1 MAKIRRKRQSRVD
14 DAFETVNPHA
24 AGIDV
29 GSRFHVVAVPPGSSP
44 DGADVQTFD
53 TFTDDLKRLVVW
65 LQECGVD
72 TVAMEST
79 GVYWIPTYELLED
92 CGFEVCLCDTRQL
105 KSVPGRKTDVIDARW
120 LQRLHTAGLLRP
132 AFRPDSV
139 ICELRAY
146 VRQRSMLISESS
158 KHIQH
163 IQKALEQM
171 NIKLREVLRE
181 VTGKTSMLIID
192 AILAGERDPH
202 KLASLRQA
210 GCKNNEATIAKALH
224 GNWRTEHLFA
234 LRQAVELW
242 RYYGTKIAECD
253 VEIEKLLGMLP
264 DQTDGEPLAGTGKG
278 SSRRRN
284 DLHFDGRTALYRMT
298 GVDLTAIEGIDELT
312 ALKVL
317 SEIGTDMGKWSSASR
332 FASWLGLCPGNN
344 ITGGRRRSGRNRRNT
359 NPAAQA
365 LRLAAQTLTRSK
377 SALGAFLRR
386 KAAHRGMKIAIKA
399 TAHKLAK
406 LVYSMLKYGTE
417 YVSRSQEQYEKQY
430 HERRIANL
438 KRNAK
443 ELGFTLTEVAS

>member
-1 MAKIRRKRQSRVD
+1 MAKTHRKRQPRMEDS
-14 DAFETVNPHA
+14 FEAVNPDA
-24 AGIDV
+24 AGIDI
-29 GSRFHVVAVPPGSSP
+29 GSRFHVVSVPTGSSA
-44 DGADVQTFD
+44 DGRDVQTFD
-53 TFTDDLKRLVVW
+53 TFTDDLLRLARW
-65 LQECGVD
+65 LQDCGVG

-79 GVYWIPTYELLED
+79 GVYWIPTYELLEE
-92 CGFEVCLCDTRQL
+92 CGLEVCLCDTRQV
-105 KSVPGRKTDVIDARW
+105 KSVPGRKTDVIDAEW
-120 LQRLHTAGLLRP
+120 LQVLHTFGLLRP
-132 AFRPDSV
+132 AFRPDDV
-139 ICELRAY
+139 ICQLRAY

-181 VTGKTSMLIID
+181 VTGKTSMSIIE

-210 GCKNNEATIAKALH
+210 GCKNDEATIAKALH

-242 RYYGTKIAECD
+242 RYHGTKIAECD
-253 VEIEKLLGMLP
+253 VEIENLLGILP
-264 DQTDGEPLAGTGKG
+264 DQTDGEPLPATKKG
-278 SSRRRN
+278 SYRRRN
-284 DLHFDGRTALYRMT
+284 DLHFDGRTALYKMT

-312 ALKVL
+312 ALTIV
-317 SEIGTDMGKWSSASR
+317 SEIGTDVSRWPSAKK

-344 ITGGRRRSGRNRRNT
+344 VTGGRRRSGRNRRNL
-359 NPAAQA
+359 NRAAQA

-417 YVSRSQEQYEKQY
+417 YVSRTQEQYEDQ
-430 HERRIANL
+430 HRERRIANL

-443 ELGFTLTEVAS
+443 ELGFTLVEAAA